1 MKTGDDS
8 LRKISCL
15 GISVV
20 LEMRGVRLEMRL
32 AIWLISLMMLS
43 PGGSIYELLCKLGL
57 YCRGSLCWLEYTEG
71 ELEEG
76 EESYSEDFESNVENS
91 MSHNLDRRS
100 KRQRI

>member
-32 AIWLISLMMLS
+32 ALWLILLMMLS
-43 PGGSIYELLCKLGL
+43 PGGSICELFCKLGL

-71 ELEEG
+71 ELYRE
-76 EESYSEDFESNVENS
+76 FEAQS
-91 MSHNLDRRS
+91 L
-100 KRQRI
+100 IGLT